1 MLAPSPKS
9 AAPESEAEEKISRHN
24 MLDPPVAVAL
34 IFGAIDSLV
43 PFSYIFNIYPY
54 INYWHAATLAVKLLI
69 CCIYYKYISISRVAV
84 LSALV
89 LTSIILISSVP
100 SGSQFADYAKIFGF
114 VTHVFITL
122 TMIRRDNLP
131 KYMLASVGVLFASTL
146 IYLVAA
152 KTGHIDTT
160 FGRYSYFHHTHPNL
174 GSEIIAMS
182 IVLAACVLGWVPF
195 LIVTLPSLYAIYLM
209 EGRAA
214 LVVALI
220 TIGAKLV
227 YEQWR
232 NKKRLALILGGLAGA
247 GLLALLVSDKAGKL
261 LNSAFLLHDK
271 YRGIG
276 SGFVGRDQLWNVA
289 WHWFMASPIIGNGA
303 GFFDR
308 YGVEIHNFFFVR
320 SVRIRHSLADHLRD
334 DLLSFLRA
342 LSHQQEVVL
351 LLPRHSGL
359 LDVQRPVFQ
368 HQPVSVPALCR
379 ALRPR
384 QHIGHGIEVL
394 AGAGESPPA
403 RGASRIGSNPRQ
415 KLNASRCRS
424 AWRRPGRSV
433 PCSWL

>member
-1 MLAPSPKS
+1 LLAPSPES
-9 AAPESEAEEKISRHN
+9 AALESAAEEKTSRRDV
-24 MLDPPVAVAL
+24 LDPPVAVAL

-43 PFSYIFNIYPY
+43 PFSYVFNIYPY

-131 KYMLASVGVLFASTL
+131 KYMLASVGVLFTSTL

-182 IVLAACVLGWVPF
+182 IVLAACVLDWVPF
-195 LIVTLPSLYAIYLM
+195 LIVALPSIYAIYLM

-308 YGVEIHNFFFVR
+308 YGVEIHNFFLFGL
-320 SVRIRHSLADHLRD
+320 SEFGILSLIIYGMIFYLFYELYRTNRKWFFC
-334 DLLSFLRA
+334 FLGIPVFWMFNDRFFNINPYPF
-342 LSHQQEVVL
+342 LVYVVL
-351 LLPRHSGL
+351 FAHTNTAGMGLKSLLA
-359 LDVQRPVFQ
+359 
-368 HQPVSVPALCR
+368 PAKAR
-379 ALRPR
+379 AP
-384 QHIGHGIEVL
+384 
-394 AGAGESPPA
+394 AGPA
-403 RGASRIGSNPRQ
+403 E
-415 KLNASRCRS
+415 
-424 AWRRPGRSV
+424 
-433 PCSWL
+433 

>member
-1 MLAPSPKS
+1 MLAPSPES
-9 AAPESEAEEKISRHN
+9 AAEEKTQRYDV
-24 MLDPPVAVAL
+24 LDPPVAVAL

-69 CCIYYKYISISRVAV
+69 CCIYYKYISISRIAV

-131 KYMLASVGVLFASTL
+131 KYMLASVGVMFASTL

-227 YEQWR
+227 YDEWR

-247 GLLALLVSDKAGKL
+247 GVLALLVSDKAGTL

-308 YGVEIHNFFFVR
+308 YGVEIHNFFLFGL
-320 SVRIRHSLADHLRD
+320 SEFGILSLLIYGMIFYLFYELYRTNRKWFFCFLGIPVFWMFNDRFFNINPYPF
-334 DLLSFLRA
+334 LLY
-342 LSHQQEVVL
+342 VVL
-351 LLPRHSGL
+351 FAHANTAGMGLKSLL
-359 LDVQRPVFQ
+359 VPVK
-368 HQPVSVPALCR
+368 AR
-379 ALRPR
+379 
-384 QHIGHGIEVL
+384 
-394 AGAGESPPA
+394 PPA
-403 RGASRIGSNPRQ
+403 GPAE
-415 KLNASRCRS
+415 
-424 AWRRPGRSV
+424 
-433 PCSWL
+433 

>member
-1 MLAPSPKS
+1 MLAPSPES
-9 AAPESEAEEKISRHN
+9 AAEEKTQRYAL
-24 MLDPPVAVAL
+24 LDPPSAVVY

-43 PFSYIFNIYPY
+43 PFSYIFNVYPY

-69 CCIYYKYISISRVAV
+69 CIIYYRYISISRIAV

-131 KYMLASVGVLFASTL
+131 KYMLTCVGVLFTSTL

-182 IVLAACVLGWVPF
+182 IVLAACVLTWMPF
-195 LIVTLPSLYAIYLM
+195 LVVTLPSLYAIYLM

-227 YEQWR
+227 YEEWR
-232 NKKRLALILGGLAGA
+232 DKKRLALILGGLAGA
-247 GLLALLVSDKAGKL
+247 GVLALLLSDKAQKV

-276 SGFVGRDQLWNVA
+276 SGFVGRDQLWSVA
-289 WHWFMASPIIGNGA
+289 WHWFMASPLIGNGA

-308 YGVEIHNFFFVR
+308 YGVEIHNFFLFGL
-320 SVRIRHSLADHLRD
+320 SEFGILSLIIYGTIFYLFYELYRTNRKWFFCFLGIPVFWMFNDRFFNINPYPF
-334 DLLSFLRA
+334 LLY
-342 LSHQQEVVL
+342 VVL
-351 LLPRHSGL
+351 FAHANTAGMGLKSLL
-359 LDVQRPVFQ
+359 
-368 HQPVSVPALCR
+368 VPAK
-379 ALRPR
+379 AN
-384 QHIGHGIEVL
+384 
-394 AGAGESPPA
+394 PP
-403 RGASRIGSNPRQ
+403 P
-415 KLNASRCRS
+415 S
-424 AWRRPGRSV
+424 AAE
-433 PCSWL
+433 